1 LEYRALSGSIA
12 VTSFFLET
20 FYNGPDVAGDIR
32 ELFPFQL
39 ILYNFDR
46 EPKSTGDNRSIDEY
60 KVASSFL
67 RVVPLSFFRRS

>member
-1 LEYRALSGSIA
+1 MDKCTHPQTPAVLSLEYGALSGSIA

-46 EPKSTGDNRSIDEY
+46 EPKMHRG
-60 KVASSFL
+60 
-67 RVVPLSFFRRS
+67 